1 MATVKITIDDVS
13 KVLGSIAT
21 LAAKQVLVGIP
32 SSTAGRDDDGPINNA
47 EIGYVQEHGSPA
59 NNVPARPFLVPGVKD
74 EMEPISRQLKR
85 ASQSA
90 LDGDKAKSD
99 MALKAAGLLGE
110 RGARAKISSNI
121 APALKPSTIANR
133 YRARGTASRREGEMA
148 YSSKVTA
155 GAQAAGMSLSEIQD
169 AAGIVSLVNTGQLRN
184 ALTYVIRKKGG

>member
-1 MATVKITIDDVS
+1 MATVKITIDDVG
-13 KVLGSIAT
+13 KVLGAIGE

-90 LDGDKAKSD
+90 LDGDKTKSE
-99 MALKAAGLLGE
+99 MALKTAGLLGE
-110 RGARAKISSNI
+110 RGARGKISSNI

-133 YRARGTASRREGEMA
+133 YRARKTAARRAGEEA
-148 YSSKVTA
+148 YSSMVAA

-184 ALTYVIRKKGG
+184 ALTYVIRKKGD